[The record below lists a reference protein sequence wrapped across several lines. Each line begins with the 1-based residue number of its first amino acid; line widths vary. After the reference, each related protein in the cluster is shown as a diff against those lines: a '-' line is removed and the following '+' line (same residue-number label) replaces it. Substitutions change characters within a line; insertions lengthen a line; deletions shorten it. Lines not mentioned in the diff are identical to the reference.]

1 MNGWE
6 GARTKDFGSSRPRT
20 RKQRT
25 RRQRTRRQRTRR
37 QRTRG
42 VGMMI
47 VIRMK
52 MNIKIEPG
60 IEPRKG
66 RDKDWYGDSWR

>member
-1 MNGWE
+1 MDGWE
-6 GARTKDFGSSRPRT
+6 AARTTDFGSSRPRT

-42 VGMMI
+42 VWMVI

-52 MNIKIEPG
+52 INIKIQPG

-66 RDKDWYGDSWR
+66 RDKDGNGDS